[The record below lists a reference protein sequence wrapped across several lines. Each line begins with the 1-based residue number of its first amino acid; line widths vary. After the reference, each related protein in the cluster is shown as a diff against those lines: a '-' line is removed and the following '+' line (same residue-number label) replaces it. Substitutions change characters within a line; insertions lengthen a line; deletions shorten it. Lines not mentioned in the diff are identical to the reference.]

1 MTRSG
6 KNFTNQANSHT
17 LFDQMFVLAYAKIRF
32 SHGAVQI
39 LIEDFVVVFSEEL
52 KQCHPQ

>member
-6 KNFTNQANSHT
+6 KNLTNQANSHT

-32 SHGAVQI
+32 PHGAVQI
-39 LIEDFVVVFSEEL
+39 LIEDFVVFFSEEL